1 MTVFSSVLSQKCV
14 DGQKGSVCSK
24 NALRNIRHE
33 KEETNGEDDVIVVV
47 HTWSGSI
54 SVAYHPINRLNL

>member
-47 HTWSGSI
+47 HT
-54 SVAYHPINRLNL
+54 